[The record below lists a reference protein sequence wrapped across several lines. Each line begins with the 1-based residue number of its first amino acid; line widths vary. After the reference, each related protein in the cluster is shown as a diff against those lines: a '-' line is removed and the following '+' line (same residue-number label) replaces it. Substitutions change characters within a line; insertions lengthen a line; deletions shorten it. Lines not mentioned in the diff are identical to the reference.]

1 MVYYMKYLLI
11 SVIACVLSNITILAQ
26 ESPEEVE
33 AWAKEN
39 FEYYSQAPRSEIV
52 MLRADKARAIYSLFS
67 PEQKAEVWKYKWKD
81 IKKSKRLSKA
91 EKKELNRIYSLVSP
105 KIFDTGTHPDLE
117 WEKVVKEVEQNL
129 TEKYGWSEANVYFYL
144 MDPLTEKELED
155 YCNIYKEYNL
165 DFSTYIEISRN

>member
-1 MVYYMKYLLI
+1 MESYVKNLAV
-11 SVIACVLSNITILAQ
+11 SVILCIASAIYVAAQ
-26 ESPEEVE
+26 ESPEDVE

-81 IKKSKRLSKA
+81 IKNSKRLSKA

-105 KIFDTGTHPDLE
+105 KIFDTAHPDLE

-129 TEKYGWSEANVYFYL
+129 TEKHGWSEANVYFYL

-165 DFSTYIEISRN
+165 CISSYLR